1 MVGPVSKLAP
11 ASADFLASIMSFY
24 MPSRAPK
31 GSFTVSIP
39 DAGPGKEI
47 FRGGGVRGLSCCLET
62 LWGSQVLGTSAYRA
76 LQRMG
81 SHELDKS

>member
-31 GSFTVSIP
+31 GSFIVSIP

-47 FRGGGVRGLSCCLET
+47 FRGGGLSCCLET
-62 LWGSQVLGTSAYRA
+62 SWGSQVLGTSAYRA